1 MPPRIREKT
10 YRFTQSCTDCD
21 LSLCQNGT
29 VTMSLM
35 FETGDV
41 ILLLPREVGFGRCFI
56 LERHNLVGIET
67 DH

>member
-1 MPPRIREKT
+1 
-10 YRFTQSCTDCD
+10 
-21 LSLCQNGT
+21 
-29 VTMSLM
+29 M